1 MSPLIAKAHTISTV
15 LIWQLNGALGAI
27 FRAEIC
33 FDSDLLSSSS
43 SSGGEMARI
52 QKLLLLLLAWNSC
65 TVAFLCIQ
73 HPLHTGTKLLKNVVN
88 LFKLLCAH
96 LHPEVKWRASKN
108 FLFFL
113 LGTPALWGF
122 YFYNTPYTLGPN
134 SWKMLSIFSN
144 FYVLIF
150 IWRLNCAHPKISS
163 SSCLELLH
171 YGVFKNT
178 TPLTQ

>member
-73 HPLHTGTKLLKNVVN
+73 HPLHTGTKL
-88 LFKLLCAH
+88 
-96 LHPEVKWRASKN
+96 
-108 FLFFL
+108 
-113 LGTPALWGF
+113 
-122 YFYNTPYTLGPN
+122 
-134 SWKMLSIFSN
+134 WKMLSIFSN

-150 IWRLNCAHPKISS
+150 IRRWNGAHPKTSC

-171 YGVFKNT
+171 CGNFILI
-178 TPLTQ
+178 TPLTHWDQTLEKCCQSFQTFMYSSSSGG